1 MPIMRMLWVGSS
13 LPTST
18 DAVAHDVKRLADDRH
33 GEVAQPTQREADGDG
48 AVGVEDDVRHL
59 AVHAKMRSIGS
70 ICGIRYGV
78 GVALGAH
85 GSAPM
90 LSAKVLPVGLTA
102 FTASRTQPLLE
113 VGGLEL

>member
-59 AVHAKMRSIGS
+59 AVHAEHRLDLRDSIWSRRCFG
-70 ICGIRYGV
+70 RARERADV
-78 GVALGAH
+78 ERE
-85 GSAPM
+85 
-90 LSAKVLPVGLTA
+90 GLA
-102 FTASRTQPLLE
+102 
-113 VGGLEL
+113 GGLDRVHRVSNATTP